1 MLDGTWQQAKQIYA
15 TNKPVLDALC
25 TQVSFPATPRPAT
38 QNDGSADGLP
48 SGAAAEGG
56 ALTSSFIRQ
65 QPQEHFLSTLE
76 SIALALRTLEGERGP
91 AVFAALLRVFDEM
104 NQKQRLFY
112 TETKAFAPRDK
123 ARRAQRD
130 TAAVATATLTEPV
143 EQPAGTK
150 PRLFVLCRPERGLDD
165 TCVLRPVGRAVL
177 CTFDEAQRQCGRL
190 NSAHGRPRGKRFCVR
205 AAADVREEGLP
216 PT

>member
-1 MLDGTWQQAKQIYA
+1 MQSISPDL
-15 TNKPVLDALC
+15 
-25 TQVSFPATPRPAT
+25 
-38 QNDGSADGLP
+38 
-48 SGAAAEGG
+48 G
-56 ALTSSFIRQ
+56 ALRAMCSAATTPGARRGLSINARRQ
-65 QPQEHFLSTLE
+65 REVSVSASDDQLLFRQPQEHFLSTLE

-123 ARRAQRD
+123 ALRAQRD
-130 TAAVATATLTEPV
+130 TAAVAAATLTEPA

-165 TCVLRPVGRAVL
+165 RTCVLRLVGQAVL
-177 CTFDEAQRQCGRL
+177 CTFDEAQRQCARL

-205 AAADVREEGLP
+205 AAADVQEEGLT